1 MRVLREYIFGLGLL
15 LLWAFP
21 AGAFTVEFISADQ
34 WGMPDED
41 IGLVGGIV
49 EDFEDTQLADG
60 LFIEIA
66 DSEGN
71 LTGTGSTTLPAI
83 FDPVNGDPYGDS
95 FVTGVWDGSH
105 CLVNTSGNQSIYYGS
120 QDWQPVGFYVPE
132 GTAWM
137 AIASQQV
144 TINHVLFVNGQ
155 SLGRLESLGFTLSTG
170 PNGVMVI
177 RSTDAN
183 EPIVSVSFG
192 GRGDAFTIDHV
203 LFAPAGQVAT
213 DLASWGGIKALFR

>member
-1 MRVLREYIFGLGLL
+1 M
-15 LLWAFP
+15 
-21 AGAFTVEFISADQ
+21 
-34 WGMPDED
+34 WGMPDEE
-41 IGLVGGIV
+41 IGLIGGIV

-60 LFIEIA
+60 LLIEIA
-66 DSEGN
+66 DSEGH
-71 LTGTGSTTLPAI
+71 LTGTGGATLPAI

-132 GTAWM
+132 GTAWI

-144 TINHVLFVNGQ
+144 TINHVLFINGQ
-155 SLGRLESLGFTLSTG
+155 SMGRLESLGFTLSTG

-183 EPIVSVSFG
+183 APIVSVSFG
-192 GRGDAFTIDHV
+192 GRGDAFTVDHV
-203 LFAPAGQVAT
+203 VFAPAGQVST
-213 DLASWGGIKALFR
+213 DPVSWDGIKALYR